1 MKIEFETTDDGSHTL
16 FIPELNEHYHSTNG
30 AIQEANHVFIDTALG
45 HCTKREINVLEIG
58 FGTGL
63 NAFMTMLKADNS
75 NIKIHYT
82 TLELYPITISDSE
95 ELNYADI
102 IDKSKKDLFNKLHTV
117 DWEKTNVIT
126 PNFSIHKKQSDFSQP
141 AALMFQNNKFDVV
154 YFDAFGPDKQPEMW
168 QGKLFE
174 KIYLSMAPGGIL
186 TTYSAKGAI
195 RRLLQSI
202 GFKMER
208 LPGPPGKR
216 EMLRGVK

>member
-45 HCTKREINVLEIG
+45 HCTKKEINILEIG

-82 TLELYPITISDSE
+82 TLELYPISLSDSKK
-95 ELNYADI
+95 LNYADI
-102 IDKSKKDLFNKLHTV
+102 IDQSKKDLFYELHTV
-117 DWEKTNVIT
+117 DWEKTNIIT
-126 PNFSIHKKQSDFSQP
+126 PNFSIHKKKSDFSQP
-141 AALMFQNNKFDVV
+141 DTLMLQDNKFDVV

-168 QGKLFE
+168 QGELFE
-174 KIYLSMAPGGIL
+174 KIYSSMSSGGIL

>member
-30 AIQEANHVFIDTALG
+30 AIEEANHVFIDTALG

-63 NAFMTMLKADNS
+63 NAFMTMLEAEKRGIN
-75 NIKIHYT
+75 IHYT
-82 TLELYPITISDSE
+82 TLELYPISIPNTE
-95 ELNYADI
+95 KLNYTDI
-102 IDKSKKDLFNKLHTV
+102 IDKSKKDLFNKLHTAN
-117 DWEKTNVIT
+117 WEADADIT
-126 PNFSIHKKQSDFSQP
+126 PNFTIHKKQTDFSKP
-141 AALMFQNNKFDVV
+141 SNLLFGNTEFDVV

-168 QGKLFE
+168 DGQLFE
-174 KIYLSMAPGGIL
+174 KIYSSMSEGGIL

-195 RRLLQSI
+195 RRMLQSI